1 MRRAINEIVNIQ
13 QYQADQK
20 GIIIKVDFSQ
30 FQKRSGHSSLSQ
42 KYLIYSDQKRMQQ
55 VFLNLLSNA
64 LKFTKPK
71 GSTRIRGWWNQPLLF
86 IKTNFHAEIEINIK
100 VKLKDDQKIQ
110 ISVEDSGIGIPLQE
124 QQKLFKM
131 FGYL

>member
-1 MRRAINEIVNIQ
+1 
-13 QYQADQK
+13 
-20 GIIIKVDFSQ
+20 
-30 FQKRSGHSSLSQ
+30 
-42 KYLIYSDQKRMQQ
+42 MQQ

-71 GSTRIRGWWNQPLLF
+71 GS
-86 IKTNFHAEIEINIK
+86 INIK

>member
-1 MRRAINEIVNIQ
+1 M
-13 QYQADQK
+13 
-20 GIIIKVDFSQ
+20 
-30 FQKRSGHSSLSQ
+30 
-42 KYLIYSDQKRMQQ
+42 
-55 VFLNLLSNA
+55 NLLSNA

-71 GSTRIRGWWNQPLLF
+71 GS
-86 IKTNFHAEIEINIK
+86 INIK